1 MYVYVY
7 VRLSILFGQSVGRIW
22 RKLVVGNPTI
32 TKKLRLKPNRNVGF
46 NPRR

>member
-32 TKKLRLKPNRNVGF
+32 AKKVEIKAKRKCRV
-46 NPRR
+46 